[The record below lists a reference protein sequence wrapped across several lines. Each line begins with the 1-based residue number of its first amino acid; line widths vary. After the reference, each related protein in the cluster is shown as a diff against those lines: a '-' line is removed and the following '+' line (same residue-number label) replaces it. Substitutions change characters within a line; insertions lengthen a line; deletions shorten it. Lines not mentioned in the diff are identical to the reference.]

1 MKQRNRRLI
10 AILCVLCML
19 FTSMPVSAWTDTV
32 PATPTDLLPAV
43 SEDSENGSEPEQA
56 DTEGTE
62 TDNREEQETEE
73 PGTEE
78 PKTEEPETKEPETEE
93 PKTEEA
99 ATEEPGNK
107 EAEAGEPETAEP
119 KKEEPVTEEPETEE
133 PATEEPETEEP
144 TTDEPETEEP
154 EIEKPAADTEITGS
168 DDITV
173 TGSLEGNP
181 PEDYLIR
188 FIPEKTQKL
197 CLILTTDVE
206 LSASVTD
213 ENTGIKKKF
222 AFDHNDEDGMTVLTL
237 PYYKVNRDSTYL
249 IRISGRKP
257 ADFSIRMAKMSILK
271 AEEEN
276 DGTDSGIQ
284 AEDSAASEPAETLT
298 DTSSEPQTEIPDE
311 TPAEPAAENQAAEEG
326 EAPAEPTTGNS
337 ITETTETLAAGADE
351 TPTEPAAE
359 DSATE
364 TAETQAA
371 GADDTSVTEQAAE
384 IPVEPAENPDENRT
398 EKRTESTAGERT
410 ETPEADNTPEEANEP
425 AQEQPP
431 VPDGEPAEQDT
442 QDIPLTPADPEPA
455 DEETPATRTDLEPA
469 DPETPANRTDPEPA
483 DEETPAT
490 QTDLGPADEGT
501 PATQTDLGP
510 ADGETAEVRI
520 DATGSDTEAWITF
533 MSDADIPQDAVL
545 QVREIPEEEQKKYL
559 ARTVRTLKC
568 DDESY
573 LYYTKY
579 LELKLLLDGE
589 AVSLDTPVTVHV
601 NLPDATEGTDALQ
614 VVRFRTLTAR
624 LLDSEITGR
633 TISFRTD
640 SLDVFGIGNALT
652 PLTTQETELASVEVL
667 GFSADTEITLK
678 QAEAP
683 KVEEGLDVL
692 GSFTVEDQTKAAA
705 GEEQNGLWIRAELNE
720 DADLSPM
727 ESVALYRVEDG
738 QAEVLM
744 EDLSENNGITEL
756 DSQQLAVIRDTGY
769 RHLTLTV
776 NPDESN
782 EDRQVTLDGMMP
794 KEAEANVVDVTEQYT
809 DCFAA
814 DAAGNEPAQETA
826 AEQKD
831 REQTDETGETS
842 EEESAGTRTTLAAFE
857 ISISH
862 SEGEYQPDEGK
873 PISVEIVDS
882 RISADRNIELW
893 HIKDDG
899 TREQITDFTVEE
911 GRIAFEAA
919 GFSVYVVI
927 DHEDNT
933 VVNPRVEFHFISKTD
948 ADALSTGTTAYYVTP
963 RYTFRNMNN
972 EYQCTQI
979 LHNSETLELITDP
992 GNVSVAGMPDQFFY
1006 GWYVVDPVEISGSS
1020 DKYGIGISN
1029 TNLYYSWPVHPEAI
1043 SFGKPI
1049 TITETNVQIGDTIHW
1064 SMEGISGSGEVDS
1077 DGTLHVLLAP
1087 VYKKYNFVNFMLYA
1101 REENEE
1107 GQQTTPAAKNLMTRK
1122 LIAMG
1127 SAQSVEVKISDVRSN
1142 SKDSTHLIFTGWEYK
1157 DDNGTWIQKQT
1168 VDYEGV
1174 EKTDPGRDGV
1184 YLTDLSIDDEASI
1197 DLYPIFVEA
1206 RWVDFVSGISG
1217 VGASFVGSRF
1227 LEAWGRALDENDQT
1241 IPRTDGEN
1249 VFESLPVPE
1258 RPGYTFAGWYAFAAT
1273 DPETGDIT
1281 NLPEHENLQP
1291 MTINY
1296 VDTTSQD
1303 NYVTYPVHI
1312 DGMSAVPIT
1321 DGSGQIAF
1329 SGTFTLDT
1337 GNGQV
1342 KLFGNENGKLKFYE
1356 AMDRL
1361 KLYARWTPA
1370 DTKITVIYWTENAE
1384 NDEYTASAARTITTR
1399 QLCEGLERED
1409 IVSGSTITL
1418 SDLVNCPDADFTVG
1432 IASNEILDDVGA
1444 VPKKEDPNA
1453 LVARE
1458 EIFFEL
1464 NEDLSDES
1472 QVIDGQGETI
1482 FNVYFSRI
1490 EFTLVFHVGHD
1501 GYAKNRGQQSAP
1513 NDNWIEY
1520 MYRDA
1525 GMPIQGQSSAGVS
1538 YEGTTPDEF
1547 KMINTLTD
1555 REYTSAYHA
1564 TLENIKKDYVPKKNP
1579 APTDNDYNLY
1589 TITAKYGAYIGDQ
1602 WPSHANSAWEFP
1614 VGISKNNPNGDGTN
1628 KTLYIWTAYYDS
1640 LYFAVAKARP
1650 STVSGGSNADING
1663 IFRYMSGELC
1673 ASQDGNSVINDAH
1686 VHHLVAYF
1694 GRAAYDQ
1701 RFKQYHTLFEAVPGG
1716 WLPDGVETFPGTDFV
1731 SDDEFSLT
1739 TWTTTYTNG
1748 DKAEIIGHSF
1758 YEMDHDLLE
1767 EHLKKSPLQVIS
1779 NLPPQSQL
1787 ATEITG
1793 YDTVY
1798 SCYENHSRPNPEI
1811 PGQNDYHVYFF
1822 YRPKEYT
1829 LTLDFEDEPKTQQFY
1844 YKETLSDALDYEGYE
1859 EPVKE
1864 GHVFLGW
1871 YPNEAGEGEPFD
1883 FANERMPAEGVVLY
1897 PVFRQLDYIVRIDPN
1912 GGEIDHWHESST
1924 SGGASTGFRANYN
1937 ETISAYSFLER
1948 NYIRIDDA
1956 EAAELGADHTYYY
1969 INTQYISW
1977 EHDGRFVPS
1986 DLRNA
1991 MYLTAAEIDQ
2001 YWTDY
2006 SNYPTEK
2013 FTSRGA
2019 TKFTSK
2025 TAWMDAYFGGHDLS
2039 SLPKYRAMN
2048 TNEHYSFM
2056 GWYQVYENGS
2066 VASAPFDFNTK
2077 VKEDVRI
2084 RAMWRLDGG
2093 YYLKYNTVFAPENE
2107 PDKVISGT
2115 MYQWYDPE
2123 DPTKQLYADQS
2134 HTHILR
2140 GPIDVT
2146 QGWVFRGWR
2155 IVRNDGT
2162 EEEPV
2167 WVPLERDANNEV
2179 VYYQPGERFVVDAQ
2193 YATEIPEGSSGA
2205 IIHMQAYYEPEQ
2217 NTSRRPKVTE
2227 LILDANENYGGG
2239 YIREEE
2245 GPLPALDHPG
2255 TSYIDTE
2262 RNLDEQGRP
2271 TRILFG
2277 DTENEMAIQSNTALH
2292 LYRYAS
2298 TKKDG
2303 KQFFWNDTDLFTLLG
2318 FDPSADHEN
2327 PSTGHKYVPAYS
2339 PDSVIAVTRKDQTE
2353 PIVLYAMW
2361 EPKIY
2366 VTFRNNTDEDITVE
2380 LGGAGTDT
2388 VRIVNQVAG
2397 EYDRIEAGRDL
2408 VVPAG
2413 EEIKIVL
2420 PKADPGVDTF
2430 TATVQNDHI
2439 WKKMSVSGEFP
2450 EGTDYGTGETDVP
2463 YGYPLTYTAVLQQDK
2478 EGIVVT
2484 YTEKDDLQV
2493 DYDINGGVW
2502 TETSTAYEH
2511 VEGDL
2516 YLLDSENMAGRKY
2529 KPADPTRASLAFIGW
2544 TTNQD
2549 IKDHTDFSRTTATTW
2564 NETVLLPQNGE
2575 SLLEL
2580 VRREFLWDFGDP
2592 PPYHDTLYAVW
2603 SQIETVTFDLLK
2615 EGTTY
2620 HTWTGPEPVVS
2631 DVPLAYTFWKHDG
2644 DDRYVYY
2651 SVIAGD
2657 KASKP
2662 EDPQA
2667 NGVPSGKSWGFLKWL
2682 NRNNTTI
2689 PFASTAK
2696 DASNND
2702 IINNTYDFDT
2712 PVSGPVT
2719 LVTSWT
2725 EKLPQYYT
2733 FTVENHVE
2741 NGSADEEF
2749 NYTIAVVDEQ
2759 VWGKFASGGGNKV
2772 GVPDQRWGSV
2782 TTKLKNNET
2791 YSVRITVTQMVSGW
2805 TAYGIGIDV
2814 FDSRGTLVKSGQVV
2828 YCDGNSKKNYT
2839 SDYIYTLKITQ
2850 DEKYDCSTTVA
2861 VDPAS
2866 VVGSIVYSPVGTG
2879 TNEFSFTSKHN
2890 TTTSQSAT
2898 FGGTPENDF
2907 VNGQSNSLRIVFTN
2921 VMRPIVAPT
2930 GYTSRRTPYI
2940 LLMLIGLILALAGTG
2955 IFRKRSKEDDTEG
2968 NPSCYAGTAGNGPP
2982 GARKDR
2988 DAPGGKPGNRDTGPK
3003 ILKQIKVRVKERG
3016 SPGLRGNPEKIPRKK
3031 KTELRNTDA
3040 FNHTGT
3046 MKGEMNPMKKTIS
3059 ILLTIT
3065 LLLAACAATTAGA
3078 SGLSNGVAG
3087 AYTEKDT
3094 PIEQEKTIKIKKEI
3108 TAYNPDSSVKFVY
3121 GPAIT
3126 YNYEIAAASGD
3137 ELVSITDD
3145 PDVHESGIA
3154 AEATALPGVS
3164 GVTLTGTAE
3173 NKIEWTNADILDVSA
3188 AGTANY
3194 KNLTVDFSN
3203 VVFTQPG
3210 VYRYKITETP
3220 ATYGTSGVTEG
3231 TDDAHYRY
3239 LDVYV
3244 MRSSTFD
3251 DGSTAAEWTIYGY
3264 VCIDSSAGEDDI
3276 TPATTAKTNGFVNSS
3291 STAGTSTADEYRTY
3305 NLTIGKTLSGD
3316 AAMSSHKFPFDAT
3329 WTAGTASGTFQFIVE
3344 TSGTAQVTKTDVAA
3358 AAANADG
3365 SSVNGTAVA
3374 AHMKVGGAS
3383 AVGTA
3388 DKDGSPLIANGATV
3402 KYIGIPAGTKVTVTE
3417 TNDVTGTT
3425 YTTTAT
3431 EKIGT
3436 GEAADVAFTGGTAS
3450 MSTDKKTATTA
3461 ENKTVIYAQESAP
3474 AAGSD
3479 VEIQYTNT
3487 LALISPTGYVARF
3500 APYALML
3507 IGGIALLII
3516 AKKHKKHPDEE
3527 DN

>member
-1 MKQRNRRLI
+1 MKQRNRRLV
-10 AILCVLCML
+10 AILCALCML
-19 FTSMPVSAWTDTV
+19 FTSMPASVWADPM
-32 PATPTDLLPAV
+32 PATPTDLLPLDPA
-43 SEDSENGSEPEQA
+43 EPEQ
-56 DTEGTE
+56 DTEPTQTE
-62 TDNREEQETEE
+62 PEETEE
-73 PGTEE
+73 PE
-78 PKTEEPETKEPETEE
+78 KTEEPEETEK
-93 PKTEEA
+93 P
-99 ATEEPGNK
+99 
-107 EAEAGEPETAEP
+107 
-119 KKEEPVTEEPETEE
+119 EPVKPE
-133 PATEEPETEEP
+133 
-144 TTDEPETEEP
+144 
-154 EIEKPAADTEITGS
+154 ADQEVTGS
-168 DDITV
+168 DDLTV
-173 TGSLEGNP
+173 TGSLGESQSG
-181 PEDYLIR
+181 EYLIR
-188 FIPEKTQKL
+188 FIPKKDQTL
-197 CLILTTDVE
+197 CMILTTDGEVK
-206 LSASVTD
+206 ASVTD
-213 ENTGIKKKF
+213 ENTDSTKKF
-222 AFDHNDEDGMTVLTL
+222 AFDHIDEEGQTVQTL
-237 PYYKVNRDSTYL
+237 LYYKVKQDSAYL
-249 IRISGRKP
+249 IRVAGSKP
-257 ADFSIRMAKMSILK
+257 ADFTIRLVKMSILK
-271 AEEEN
+271 AEEAEEETLPEIATEETATPEP
-276 DGTDSGIQ
+276 TD
-284 AEDSAASEPAETLT
+284 TLT
-298 DTSSEPQTEIPDE
+298 DSAETPQEETPTETPAGNMTDIPDE
-311 TPAEPAAENQAAEEG
+311 TLAREPQENPTETPDEDKIAEPQENPTETPDEDKTAEPQENPTETPDEDKTAEPAADSPEEAAEHPDGDQSGEPAKEQEQPEEQTEDPDETPDENQAG
-326 EAPAEPTTGNS
+326 ESSEKLPEVPT
-337 ITETTETLAAGADE
+337 
-351 TPTEPAAE
+351 
-359 DSATE
+359 
-364 TAETQAA
+364 
-371 GADDTSVTEQAAE
+371 
-384 IPVEPAENPDENRT
+384 ENPDENQ
-398 EKRTESTAGERT
+398 AGEPSEKLQEEPTEIPADTRTAEQADVPAAEKT
-410 ETPEADNTPEEANEP
+410 ETTAAEKITVTVIKTEPEQADEP
-425 AQEQPP
+425 A
-431 VPDGEPAEQDT
+431 V
-442 QDIPLTPADPEPA
+442 
-455 DEETPATRTDLEPA
+455 PATPTDLASAGYAMPS
-469 DPETPANRTDPEPA
+469 TP
-483 DEETPAT
+483 
-490 QTDLGPADEGT
+490 TDLVPKREE
-501 PATQTDLGP
+501 PV
-510 ADGETAEVRI
+510 EIRI
-520 DATGSDTEAWITF
+520 DATASPVEAWITF

-545 QVREIPEEEQKKYL
+545 QIRELTEEEQEAYL

-568 DDESY
+568 EDESY

-579 LELKLLLDGE
+579 LELTLLHDDE
-589 AVSLDTPVTVHV
+589 AVRLNAPVTVYV
-601 NLPDATEGTDALQ
+601 NLPDAIEGVDALQ
-614 VVRFRTLTAR
+614 VVRFKTRTAK
-624 LLDSEITGR
+624 LLDSVISGQ
-633 TISFRTD
+633 TISFSTD
-640 SLDVFGIGNALT
+640 SLNVFGIGNALT

-667 GFSADTEITLK
+667 GFSVDAEISLK
-678 QAEAP
+678 QTEAP
-683 KVEEGLDVL
+683 EVEEGLEVL

-705 GEEQNGLWIRAELNE
+705 GEENQNGLWIKAELNE
-720 DADLSPM
+720 DAELSPL
-727 ESVALYRVEDG
+727 ESVSLYRVEDG

-744 EDLSENNGITEL
+744 EDLSEDNGITEL
-756 DSQQLAVIRDTGY
+756 DAQQVAVIRDTGY

-776 NPDESN
+776 NPDENN
-782 EDRQVTLDGMMP
+782 EDQQVTLDGMMP
-794 KEAEANVVDVTEQYT
+794 KEAEATVVDVTEQYT

-814 DAAGNEPAQETA
+814 EAAGEEPAQENTA
-826 AEQKD
+826 GQED
-831 REQTDETGETS
+831 LEQTDVTGETS
-842 EEESAGTRTTLAAFE
+842 GEESAGTRTTLAAFE

-862 SEGEYQPDEGK
+862 SEGEYQPDEEK
-873 PISVEIVDS
+873 PISVEIIDS

-948 ADALSTGTTAYYVTP
+948 ADALSTGTIAYYVTP
-963 RYTFRNMNN
+963 RYTFRNMNPDTQHN
-972 EYQCTQI
+972 IQWTQI
-979 LHNSETLELITDP
+979 LHNSESLELITDP
-992 GNVSVAGMPDQFFY
+992 GNVSGIGGMPDQFFY
-1006 GWYVVDPVEISGSS
+1006 GWYVVDPVQISGSS
-1020 DKYGIGISN
+1020 DKYGVGISD
-1029 TNLYYSWPVHPEAI
+1029 TNLYYSWPVHPEAV

-1049 TITETNVQIGDTIHW
+1049 TITETNVRIGDTIHW
-1064 SMEGISGSGEVDS
+1064 SMEGVSGSGEVDS

-1107 GQQTTPAAKNLMTRK
+1107 GQQSTPAAKNLMTRK

-1127 SAQSVEVKISDVRSN
+1127 SASSVEVKISDVRSN

-1157 DDNGTWIQKQT
+1157 DEHGNWVQKQT
-1168 VDYEGV
+1168 VDYEGA

-1184 YLTDLSIDDEASI
+1184 YLTNLSIDDEASI

-1217 VGASFVGSRF
+1217 VGATFVGSRF
-1227 LEAWGRALDENDQT
+1227 LEAWGRALDEDDQT
-1241 IPRTDGEN
+1241 IPRNDGQN

-1258 RPGYTFAGWYAFAAT
+1258 RPGYDFAGWYAFATT

-1281 NLPEHENLQP
+1281 NLPDDHNPQP

-1296 VDTTSQD
+1296 VDTTNQD
-1303 NYVTYPVHI
+1303 NYVTYPVHM
-1312 DGMSAVPIT
+1312 DAMNAVPIT
-1321 DGSGQIAF
+1321 NGSGEIIY
-1329 SGTFTLDT
+1329 SGTFTLGT
-1337 GNGQV
+1337 GNGTV

-1370 DTKITVIYWTENAE
+1370 DTKLTVIYWTENAE
-1384 NDEYTASAARTITTR
+1384 NDNYTASAARTVTTN
-1399 QLCEGLERED
+1399 QLRAGLGRED
-1409 IVSGSTITL
+1409 IVSGTTITL
-1418 SDLVNCPDADFTVG
+1418 QDLVDCQDTDFHVG
-1432 IASNEILDDVGA
+1432 VASNEILDDVGA

-1464 NEDLSDES
+1464 NEDLSDAS
-1472 QVIDGQGETI
+1472 QVIDGQGETV

-1490 EFTLVFHVGHD
+1490 VFTLVFHVGRD
-1501 GYAKNRGQQSAP
+1501 GYAKNRGQQSAA

-1520 MYRDA
+1520 MYKDDE
-1525 GMPIQGQSSAGVS
+1525 MPIPGRSTAGPS
-1538 YEGTTPDEF
+1538 YKGVTQDEF
-1547 KMINTLTD
+1547 KMVNTRTG
-1555 REYTSAYHA
+1555 RVYTSAYK
-1564 TLENIKKDYVPKKNP
+1564 TDINNIKKYYVPKENP
-1579 APTDNDYNLY
+1579 VPTDNDYNLY
-1589 TITAKYGAYIGDQ
+1589 TIKAKYGAYIGDQ
-1602 WPSHANSAWEFP
+1602 WPSHANTLWQFP
-1614 VGISKNNPNGDGTN
+1614 VGYSSNNPNGDGTD

-1673 ASQDGNSVINDAH
+1673 ANQTGNAVINENH

-1694 GRAAYDQ
+1694 GRAWYTE

-1829 LTLDFEDEPKTQQFY
+1829 LTLNFEGEPKTQQFY

-1937 ETISAYSFLER
+1937 ETISAYNFLER

-2019 TKFTSK
+2019 MKFTSK

-2066 VASAPFDFNTK
+2066 VASTPFDFNTK
-2077 VKEDVRI
+2077 VKEDIKI

-2093 YYLKYNTVFAPENE
+2093 YYLKYNTVFVPEGE
-2107 PDKVISGT
+2107 PDKIVTGKIS
-2115 MYQWYDPE
+2115 QWYDPE

-2134 HTHILR
+2134 NTHILR

-2146 QGWVFRGWR
+2146 PGWVFRGWR

-2162 EEEPV
+2162 ENEPV
-2167 WVPLERDANNEV
+2167 WVPIERNANNEP

-2205 IIHMQAYYEPEQ
+2205 IIHMQAYYELEKD
-2217 NTSRRPKVTE
+2217 TSRRPKITE

-2245 GPLPALDHPG
+2245 GPLPELDHPG
-2255 TSYIDTE
+2255 TSCIDTE
-2262 RNLDEQGRP
+2262 RNLDGEGRP

-2277 DTENEMAIQSNTALH
+2277 DLGNEQAIQSNIALH

-2318 FDPSADHEN
+2318 FDPSADPEN

-2366 VTFRNNTDEDITVE
+2366 VTFRNTTDEDITIE

-2388 VRIVNQVAG
+2388 VRIVNKVAG

-2413 EEIKIVL
+2413 DEIKIVL

-2430 TATVQNDHI
+2430 TATVFNDHI

-2502 TETSTAYEH
+2502 TEASTAYEH

-2516 YLLDSENMAGRKY
+2516 YLLDSENMVGRKY
-2529 KPADPTRASLAFIGW
+2529 RPSDPTRAGLAFIGW

-2603 SQIETVTFDLLK
+2603 SEIETVTFDLLK
-2615 EGTTY
+2615 TGTTY
-2620 HTWTGPEPVVS
+2620 HTWTGPDPVVS
-2631 DVPLAYTFWKHDG
+2631 DTPLAYTFWKHDG

-2667 NGVPSGKSWGFLKWL
+2667 NGESWGFVQWL
-2682 NRNNTTI
+2682 YRNDNTIKYGYTPLGNTT
-2689 PFASTAK
+2689 
-2696 DASNND
+2696 NNGTEQNLLTG
-2702 IINNTYDFDT
+2702 ILQNAYDFET

-2725 EKLPQYYT
+2725 KNLPQYFT

-2749 NYTIAVVDEQ
+2749 NYRIAVVDDI
-2759 VWGKFASGGGNKV
+2759 VRGKFEKGGKNKNARSE
-2772 GVPDQRWGSV
+2772 PPWGSV
-2782 TTKLKNNET
+2782 ETTLKNNET
-2791 YSVRITVTQMVSGW
+2791 YTVLITVQKIIKPW
-2805 TAYGIGIDV
+2805 TAYAIGIDV
-2814 FDSRGTLVKSGQVV
+2814 IDSNGMTIKSGQVV
-2828 YCDGNSKKNYT
+2828 NCIGNTFINYT

-2850 DEKYDCSTTVA
+2850 EEKIDCTTTVD
-2861 VDPAS
+2861 VDS
-2866 VVGSIVYSPVGTG
+2866 VDGNIVYSPVGTG
-2879 TNEFSFTSKHN
+2879 TNEFTFTSN
-2890 TTTSQSAT
+2890 RSETSGESAT
-2898 FGGTPENDF
+2898 FGGEPQNDY
-2907 VNGQSNSLRIVFTN
+2907 VNGESNSLRIVFTN
-2921 VMRPIVAPT
+2921 VMKPIVAPT

-2940 LLMLIGLILALAGTG
+2940 LLMLAGLLLTMAAGAG
-2955 IFRKRSKEDDTEG
+2955 IFRKHSKEEDPEG
-2968 NPSCYAGTAGNGPP
+2968 NPSCYTSTAGNGPP
-2982 GARKDR
+2982 GARKGRGAPDR
-2988 DAPGGKPGNRDTGPK
+2988 KPDNRDTGPK
-3003 ILKQIKVRVKERG
+3003 ILKQTKVRVKERG
-3016 SPGLRGNPEKIPRKK
+3016 SPGPRGNPEKIPRKN
-3031 KTELRNTDA
+3031 KTKLRNRDT
-3040 FNHTGT
+3040 FYHTEA
-3046 MKGEMNPMKKTIS
+3046 MKGETNPMKKTIS

-3065 LLLAACAATTAGA
+3065 LLLAVCAATTAGA
-3078 SGLSNGVAG
+3078 SGLTDGVAG
-3087 AYTEKDT
+3087 AFSEKDT
-3094 PIEQEKTIKIKKEI
+3094 PEAQDKTVNIRKEI
-3108 TAYNPDSSVKFVY
+3108 TAFNPSASFIY

-3126 YNYEIAAASGD
+3126 YTYTVTPGEAVSVTDSASKHSSNQA
-3137 ELVSITDD
+3137 VT
-3145 PDVHESGIA
+3145 
-3154 AEATALPGVS
+3154 TTTLPGVTT
-3164 GVTLTGTAE
+3164 GVKVGGGSAGTAE
-3173 NKIEWTNADILDVSA
+3173 SATGTLAWTNADILDTSA

-3194 KNLTVDFSN
+3194 KNLAIDFSS

-3210 VYRYKITETP
+3210 VYRYKITETA
-3220 ATYGTSGVTEG
+3220 ATYGTSGVTESPATG
-3231 TDDAHYRY
+3231 AHTRY

-3244 MRSSTFD
+3244 MRSAAYDPDEITAD
-3251 DGSTAAEWTIYGY
+3251 DWTIYGF
-3264 VCIDSSAGEDDI
+3264 VCVLQNEAI
-3276 TPATTAKTNGFVNSS
+3276 TPDGDTTTTGAVKTNGF
-3291 STAGTSTADEYRTY
+3291 TAATDDGSAVPADQYHTY
-3305 NLTIGKTLSGD
+3305 NLTIGKTLAGD
-3316 AAMSSHKFPFDAT
+3316 ATMSGHKFPFDAA
-3329 WTAGTASGTFQFIVE
+3329 WTAGTASGNFQFIAE
-3344 TSGTAQVTKTDVAA
+3344 TSGTVDITTDSVNNAKSVNNTAVDNHKTVGGADAVSVTGKDGNPSIAS
-3358 AAANADG
+3358 G
-3365 SSVNGTAVA
+3365 SSVT
-3374 AHMKVGGAS
+3374 
-3383 AVGTA
+3383 
-3388 DKDGSPLIANGATV
+3388 
-3402 KYIGIPAGTKVTVTE
+3402 YIGIPCGTKVTVTE

-3425 YTTTAT
+3425 YLTTAT
-3431 EKIGT
+3431 EQAGT
-3436 GEAADVAFTGGTAS
+3436 STAEAVAFDNTSSAALS
-3450 MSTDKKTATTA
+3450 NDNKLATTA
-3461 ENKTVIYAQESAP
+3461 ETKTVVYAQGNAP
-3474 AAGSD
+3474 ASD
-3479 VEIQYTNT
+3479 TNIVIQYTNT
-3487 LALISPTGYVARF
+3487 LSMISPTGYVARF

-3516 AKKHKKHPDEE
+3516 AKKHKKHTDEE
-3527 DN
+3527 